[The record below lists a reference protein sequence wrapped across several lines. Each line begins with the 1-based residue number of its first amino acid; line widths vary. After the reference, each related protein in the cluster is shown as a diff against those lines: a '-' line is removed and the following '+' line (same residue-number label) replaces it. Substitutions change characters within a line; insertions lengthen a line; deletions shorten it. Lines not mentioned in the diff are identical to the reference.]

1 MRAANDFYPT
11 PFSIIEKLLSQLD
24 WPAGTLVWSHASE
37 TAELPMHWSATGTTW
52 SPETSPLA
60 MTFEVTAAKSPYL
73 LTNPPFSH
81 IRQFIDHAFDIGV
94 EKMALVC
101 PERLWACQRGR
112 KQLLRHRPGQFV
124 NMDWREDY
132 LGKGGAPDRALAVSI
147 WTAQTTPRRILM
159 SGTALRSVDICSRY
173 VLLFSNTRGTEK

>member
-24 WPAGTLVWSHASE
+24 WPAGTLVWEPCVGDGRVADALVSHGYNVV
-37 TAELPMHWSATGTTW
+37 TGDITTGDDF
-52 SPETSPLA
+52 
-60 MTFEVTAAKSPYL
+60 FEVTAAKSPYL

-147 WTAQTTPRRILM
+147 WDSPNDAQTHFDVWNRP
-159 SGTALRSVDICSRY
+159 S
-173 VLLFSNTRGTEK
+173 